1 LTSPQ
6 EQDSTYREKTG
17 AIKARGG
24 LNALKLMAFSCYTKE
39 RRKQQQQ
46 KKGKFFVG
54 IEFFSR
60 KAQVDRKMEKK
71 EEEEEEKRQ

>member
-46 KKGKFFVG
+46 QQKKGKFFVG

-71 EEEEEEKRQ
+71 EEEEKRQ